1 MVVGFVVAGVYAV
14 GMLRGR
20 SDRYHQL
27 GFRIPFTIAAVI
39 TRVQIVFGDTVARAV
54 AKQQPQK
61 FAAME
66 LVQHTRARRHRMAR
80 RHRHRD
86 GAAAGGVAGLGMA
99 LPAPD
104 TAEPLVPRSGRA
116 RRSRGRTARA
126 AVAGS
131 TQPRPSNRE
140 RGTT

>member
-66 LVQHTRARRHRMAR
+66 LVQHTRR
-80 RHRHRD
+80 
-86 GAAAGGVAGLGMA
+86 GATEWLGGIGIGMA
-99 LPAPD
+99 L
-104 TAEPLVPRSGRA
+104 LLL
-116 RRSRGRTARA
+116 A
-126 AVAGS
+126 AWQGW
-131 TQPRPSNRE
+131 
-140 RGTT
+140 